1 MADTRANS
9 IGRKRLNPT
18 ALRGKNDA
26 RKNLIVN
33 SRYSENVLKSQQTC
47 SVLGNR
53 QKLEKLILERETLLN
68 KSQVSQ
74 EDGKECT
81 SESCRCRL
89 LGLMAVW
96 NELTAD
102 AVGIDGKEYSKFFL
116 KFDEALDIYFS
127 FYSHIQ
133 KPYLN
138 TDKDKFLY
146 ALLHAEWGLCVYII
160 TLQETK
166 ERIILIR
173 PDNVDMDIFL
183 HFISQEREYLQF
195 TPRIQLDKWLVES
208 ILNTFDSEWDRLV
221 GRVLLGLDRSRKEL
235 KHLGID
241 EEDVSKNT
249 EKVIMNK

>member
-9 IGRKRLNPT
+9 IGTKRLNPT

-26 RKNLIVN
+26 RKDLTVHA
-33 SRYSENVLKSQQTC
+33 RYSENVLKSQQTC

-53 QKLEKLILERETLLN
+53 QKLEKLILEWETLN
-68 KSQVSQ
+68 KSEVSH

-81 SESCRCRL
+81 SESRRSRL

-102 AVGIDGKEYSKFFL
+102 AVGIDGKEYTKFFL
-116 KFDEALDIYFS
+116 KFDEALDIFYS

-146 ALLHAEWGLCVYII
+146 ALLHAQWGLCVYII
-160 TLQETK
+160 TRQETK

-183 HFISQEREYLQF
+183 DFISQEEEYLQF

-235 KHLGID
+235 KHLGIN